1 MPSVCLMLDGQ
12 QHVAILVGAPAL
24 PNGVEATT
32 VASTNNSRLLMFR
45 IGGEAQLPTA
55 PAVTVNDGD
64 FVLPQINATNELISQ
79 GETAYNQNCSVCHG
93 PMAVSLR
100 PDTYPDL
107 RFSRRLETDDTWTAV
122 VLDGE
127 LRDAGMV
134 SFSEILEDGDAEAI
148 RAFVINQANLF
159 AQ

>member
-1 MPSVCLMLDGQ
+1 
-12 QHVAILVGAPAL
+12 
-24 PNGVEATT
+24 
-32 VASTNNSRLLMFR
+32 
-45 IGGEAQLPTA
+45 
-55 PAVTVNDGD
+55 
-64 FVLPQINATNELISQ
+64 
-79 GETAYNQNCSVCHG
+79 
-93 PMAVSLR
+93 MAVSLR